1 MVQTLGPS
9 VSIAKGPGLISGQG
23 RKISYK
29 PKVQPKKKKKA
40 CVSRHR
46 MTLENKM
53 LIEILISGTWDIL
66 VLPFYTLNYLN
77 FYIEHIVNN
86 SSVSGSGGL
95 I

>member
-1 MVQTLGPS
+1 
-9 VSIAKGPGLISGQG
+9 
-23 RKISYK
+23 
-29 PKVQPKKKKKA
+29 
-40 CVSRHR
+40 
-46 MTLENKM
+46 M